1 MTDPGPPS
9 PVFQARIDP
18 AGQAF
23 AAPAARTLLQAAADA
38 GVEVPSACRNGTCRT
53 CVCHLMRGEV
63 AYRIEWPGLL
73 AEEKAQGLILPCVA
87 YPRSD
92 VVLQWTAP

>member
-1 MTDPGPPS
+1 MTDHGRLS

-18 AGQAF
+18 GGQAF
-23 AAPAARTLLQAAADA
+23 AAPATRTLLLAAADA
-38 GVEVPSACRNGTCRT
+38 GVEVPSACRNGTCRA
-53 CVCHLMRGEV
+53 CVCRLLQGEI

-73 AEEKAQGLILPCVA
+73 AEEKTQGLILPCVA

-92 VVLQWTAP
+92 VVLQWTAS

>member
-9 PVFQARIDP
+9 PVFQARFDP

>member
-1 MTDPGPPS
+1 MTDTGPTS
-9 PVFQARIDP
+9 AIFQARIEP
-18 AGQAF
+18 AGTIF
-23 AAPAARTLLQAAADA
+23 DAPAQQPLLLAAADA
-38 GVEVPSACRNGTCRT
+38 GLDLASSCRNGTCRI
-53 CVCHLMRGEV
+53 CICRLLRGSV

-92 VVLQWTAP
+92 VVLEWPAS